1 VKRAR
6 ISWDAVKGDL
16 AALSGDRP
24 DAEVA
29 RRLGERMRRFLDALD
44 WGGHEEALVRGRWK
58 GGELRLVVRSAAAE
72 LYSLPWE
79 LVTLEG
85 SGRHLA
91 DVPECTLRYE
101 WPRER
106 EEEARPGAAEEGRV
120 LFAWSEAGGGV
131 SDDKHLMALTKAC
144 WEGGLAFDPERDVLK
159 TVSLGSLEKR
169 LREARQEKAPVS
181 VLHLLCHGAPLE
193 TSRPGHHGLALN
205 GPEASG
211 SNALVDGVALGAV
224 LAPYVDTLKMVVLC
238 ACHGGDGGSLAS
250 HLGSVAQELHRA
262 GIEMVV
268 ASRLPLSMEGSG
280 LLAETLYEKLLV
292 DSCSLEEA
300 LGAVR
305 RRLRV
310 EAKGFDWASLQ
321 LYARRE
327 GEADL
332 RPVVLRPYRGLLA
345 FGPKDRRFFFGRSRL
360 EAELLERVGQ
370 AARGQRPR
378 FQVVAGA
385 SGAGKSSVVMAGLVP
400 QLPREEWDVV
410 VVKPG
415 ELVSARAGAA
425 GASSVALRELQH
437 RLHRLGNFEPLPEAE
452 GASQQELVEEVR
464 RLRQAR
470 PEHKL
475 LLVVDQLE
483 EVFTQLGRE
492 ERQALMRAVWAL
504 GQEPELGC
512 VVVATMR
519 VDHFERCGEVVLD
532 ERTRLDTVVYT
543 EEHRLFVAQMG
554 PEELAEAIEKP
565 ARVVGLELEAGLVDR
580 LVSDVGHEP
589 GALPLLGHALDLL
602 WRRREG
608 RKLTHQAYEELGG
621 VAGSLTQTAER
632 LYGALREEERQQVRR
647 LLAELVSLGDETRP
661 DSRRRC
667 WLEEV
672 WPEEPEA
679 RASFE
684 RVLEKLVTERLVIRG
699 REAGGTGKAWVEVAH
714 EALIR
719 RWERLRTWLQENR
732 KRLLQWRELQAMA
745 EAWQGHRKDADKGDS
760 YLATGARLGYARSIR
775 SEHVGQLTASVREFL
790 GACEAREQRRVRRQ
804 RWVGAGL
811 TVGMVVFAALS
822 LYAFNQRS
830 TAEDRLWRAVG
841 LAREI
846 QSITWN
852 KLEPI
857 AGTGPVRKELLQ
869 EVEKLLVSLDASN
882 DPGVLLESVKNH
894 IQGGEVAEKH
904 ENTERAIQEYNQAL
918 GILMRLLASHP
929 EDAVYKKHLGDIRTR
944 LGNIARSRGKLE
956 EARGHYE
963 KVLEL
968 TAELLDADA
977 EGFGLQNLL
986 ISAGGLGEVMQAQG
1000 QLTEAHGHYEKLL
1013 HLLQKLLENGLA
1025 SSTMNRNMAV
1035 INARLGQVALAQG
1048 RLSEAREYREEVL
1061 RLIRELSEA
1070 EPMDATLK
1078 LDLSQAHGYLGEVAF
1093 RQGRLTEAREHYEQK
1108 LGLCQELMGV
1118 DPTNVSL
1125 RQILLEA
1132 HGDLGEVMLAQGL
1145 LPEAREHYEQ
1155 RLGLSLELLKA
1166 DPANTSLKSELA
1178 SSYDALGDVTRAQ
1191 GQLAESR
1198 AYHEKALTLSQEL
1211 SRAEPT
1217 NTSWKQNLADAHG
1230 EIAEV
1235 ALAQGQLAEARA
1247 HFERK
1252 LESFQELLRVG
1263 LTDTS
1268 VKFHLAR
1275 SYNSMGDVTRAQG
1288 QLEEAVQY
1296 YDKGLWMLHDLL
1308 VVHPDD
1314 VNLKLNLAT
1323 RYGTRGELAQQQGQ
1337 LAEARDYYGLA
1348 LALFQ
1353 ELSEADSTH
1362 TRVAQSM
1369 TVIQCKLG
1377 QVAQAQG
1384 RFKEARGY
1392 YEKALGA
1399 FQALSQASP
1408 ADTTLMGFVAATYGI
1423 LGELAQTQR
1432 QLAEAR
1438 ANYEKA
1444 LGIARKL
1451 FQANPTDFSLKWNL
1465 AVSYIRLGELA
1476 QARGQLAEAREYQ
1489 QAAARLRQ

>member
-1 VKRAR
+1 MSAAHLEAGSPRTGSDRRDGPEAGPYELVLELSRADSTEDAHGFQHGEQDYLARVGDGGVKRAR

-106 EEEARPGAAEEGRV
+106 EEGARPGAAGEGRV

-131 SDDKHLMALTKAC
+131 SDDKHLMALMKAC
-144 WEGGLAFDPERDVLK
+144 WEGGFAFDPQRDVLK
-159 TVSLGSLEKR
+159 TVSLESLEKR
-169 LREARQEKAPVS
+169 LREARQAKAPVS

-193 TSRPGHHGLALN
+193 TSGPGHHGLALN
-205 GPEASG
+205 GPEARG
-211 SNALVDGVALGAV
+211 GTRELVDGVALGAV

-238 ACHGGDGGSLAS
+238 ACHGGDGGRLAS

-268 ASRLPLSMEGSG
+268 ASRLPLSMKGSG
-280 LLAETLYEKLLV
+280 LLVETLYEKLLV
-292 DSCSLEEA
+292 ESCSLEEA

-345 FGPKDRRFFFGRSRL
+345 FGPMDRRFFFGRSRM

-385 SGAGKSSVVMAGLVP
+385 SGAGKSSVVMAGLLP

-437 RLHRLGNFEPLPEAE
+437 RLHRLGNFEPLPEAK

-512 VVVATMR
+512 VVVATVR

-580 LVSDVGHEP
+580 LVSDVGQEP

-608 RKLTHQAYEELGG
+608 RWLTHQAYEEMEG

-647 LLAELVSLGDETRP
+647 LLAELVALGDETRP

-684 RVLEKLVTERLVIRG
+684 RVLEKLVAERLVIRD
-699 REAGGTGKAWVEVAH
+699 REAGERGKAWVEVAH

-804 RWVGAGL
+804 CWVRAGL

-822 LYAFNQRS
+822 LYASSQRDM
-830 TAEDRLWRAVG
+830 AELRLREAVE
-841 LAREI
+841 LARQI
-846 QSITWN
+846 HSTTSR

-857 AGTGPVRKELLQ
+857 AGTAAVRKELLQ
-869 EVEKLLVSLDASN
+869 GVEGLLRRLGASEDA
-882 DPGVLLESVKNH
+882 DVLLASITNH
-894 IQGGEVAEKH
+894 LQSGDVAMKH
-904 ENTERAIQEYNQAL
+904 ENTVSASEEYGRALEL
-918 GILMRLLASHP
+918 VGHLLVSNP
-929 EDAVYKKHLGDIRTR
+929 QDFDSQYKLAMIHSR
-944 LGNIARSRGKLE
+944 LGSIA
-956 EARGHYE
+956 
-963 KVLEL
+963 
-968 TAELLDADA
+968 
-977 EGFGLQNLL
+977 
-986 ISAGGLGEVMQAQG
+986 
-1000 QLTEAHGHYEKLL
+1000 
-1013 HLLQKLLENGLA
+1013 
-1025 SSTMNRNMAV
+1025 
-1035 INARLGQVALAQG
+1035 
-1048 RLSEAREYREEVL
+1048 
-1061 RLIRELSEA
+1061 
-1070 EPMDATLK
+1070 
-1078 LDLSQAHGYLGEVAF
+1078 
-1093 RQGRLTEAREHYEQK
+1093 
-1108 LGLCQELMGV
+1108 
-1118 DPTNVSL
+1118 
-1125 RQILLEA
+1125 QI
-1132 HGDLGEVMLAQGL
+1132 
-1145 LPEAREHYEQ
+1145 
-1155 RLGLSLELLKA
+1155 
-1166 DPANTSLKSELA
+1166 
-1178 SSYDALGDVTRAQ
+1178 
-1191 GQLAESR
+1191 
-1198 AYHEKALTLSQEL
+1198 
-1211 SRAEPT
+1211 
-1217 NTSWKQNLADAHG
+1217 
-1230 EIAEV
+1230 
-1235 ALAQGQLAEARA
+1235 
-1247 HFERK
+1247 
-1252 LESFQELLRVG
+1252 
-1263 LTDTS
+1263 
-1268 VKFHLAR
+1268 
-1275 SYNSMGDVTRAQG
+1275 
-1288 QLEEAVQY
+1288 
-1296 YDKGLWMLHDLL
+1296 
-1308 VVHPDD
+1308 
-1314 VNLKLNLAT
+1314 
-1323 RYGTRGELAQQQGQ
+1323 
-1337 LAEARDYYGLA
+1337 
-1348 LALFQ
+1348 
-1353 ELSEADSTH
+1353 
-1362 TRVAQSM
+1362 
-1369 TVIQCKLG
+1369 
-1377 QVAQAQG
+1377 
-1384 RFKEARGY
+1384 
-1392 YEKALGA
+1392 
-1399 FQALSQASP
+1399 
-1408 ADTTLMGFVAATYGI
+1408 
-1423 LGELAQTQR
+1423 
-1432 QLAEAR
+1432 
-1438 ANYEKA
+1438 
-1444 LGIARKL
+1444 
-1451 FQANPTDFSLKWNL
+1451 
-1465 AVSYIRLGELA
+1465 
-1476 QARGQLAEAREYQ
+1476 RGQLAEAREHHMKSLELLRALSKARPEDLPLMRNIASTYGQLGELLQAQGNFADARVLHEKSLELTGLLLEADPVNETLKEDLSFAHVKLGDVARKQGEPTAAFTHYEKGLELNRELSEADPMNAELKRNLAVSYSKLGILAQEQGNLADAYAYFYGDLELIQALWRTDPTNTELKRDLAVSYSRLGDVSQERGFLADASEYFELYLSLSQELSEADPANAKLKRDLAVGHRRLGALEQMQGGFTEARKHYERNLELSRELAEIDPALATPKREWSIAYCMLADLAEAQNQLVEARGHYERCIGILRELVQVHPANTVMKKDLLISYGRLAQVCQAQGRLPDARGYYEKNLELVGELAQATPQDESVTGFLAITHRKLGEVSKAQGRRVEARRHYELALEALQ
-1489 QAAARLRQ
+1489 QLSDADPADAEVRADIAKLRATLDGLGGAGGPRAER